1 MRRALVL
8 TLALLALPLSGCLVS
23 ESPLI
28 TSESATYPLANQVSA
43 ESLRRNGDAWE
54 HSENNSAHRS
64 GAAYFLVAENGE
76 EVEFM
81 LRQIAER
88 TFIAQTKDDQGK
100 YMYGV
105 LVFDGRMI
113 YEYAPD
119 CSDFRE
125 ADLER
130 YGFVKKDGDDCTVTS
145 LTGLANAY
153 LAYLKSGA
161 KPSTAYALK

>member
-8 TLALLALPLSGCLVS
+8 TLALLALTLSGCLVS

-28 TSESATYPLANQVSA
+28 TSESAVYPLANQMNV
-43 ESLRRNGDAWE
+43 ERLRPNGDGWE
-54 HSENNSAHRS
+54 HNEDNSAHRS
-64 GAAYFLVAENGE
+64 GDAYILVSESGE
-76 EVEFM
+76 EIEFM
-81 LRQIAER
+81 LYRIAEKV
-88 TFIAQTKDDQGK
+88 FIAQTKDDQGH
-100 YMYGV
+100 YMYGF

-113 YEYAPD
+113 YEYTPD

-125 ADLER
+125 ADLSR

-145 LTGLANAY
+145 ISGLGNAY

-161 KPSTAYALK
+161 KPSGAYALK